1 MPIVKDITV
10 NQDGKETV
18 FYIEVDKL
26 PAEQRSYETRGP
38 VEDALKKTHGIFTS
52 AMDLIHD
59 CAGQVA
65 QTLNTL
71 NQDVGFSELEVQL
84 SMKFDASVGV
94 AVIAQTSAEA
104 QLQVTMKWIKPLKP

>member
-10 NQDGKETV
+10 NQDGKDTI

-26 PAEQRSYETRGP
+26 PAEQRSYETRGS
-38 VEDALKKTHGIFTS
+38 VEDALKKTQGIFTS

-71 NQDVGFSELEVQL
+71 SQEASPSELEVQL
-84 SMKFDASVGV
+84 SMKFDASIGV
-94 AVIAQTSAEA
+94 AVIAQTSAET
-104 QLQVTMKWIKPLKP
+104 QLQVTMKWIKTSKP